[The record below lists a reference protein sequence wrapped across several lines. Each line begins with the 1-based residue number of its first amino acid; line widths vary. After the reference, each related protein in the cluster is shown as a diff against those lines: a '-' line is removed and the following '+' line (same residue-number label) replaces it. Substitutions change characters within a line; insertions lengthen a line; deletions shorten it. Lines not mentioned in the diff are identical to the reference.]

1 MNNKLDF
8 LVPIGIIVGVAFMVC
23 AFILVMF
30 IVVQLSDDREHNQI
44 REMERICTTY
54 SNNEKYET
62 CMKYFT
68 QNNIKIIENDANL
81 PVVIEETHSRE
92 SN

>member
-1 MNNKLDF
+1 MPF
-8 LVPIGIIVGVAFMVC
+8 GIILGVTFMVC
-23 AFILVMF
+23 AFVLVMF
-30 IVVQLSDDREHNQI
+30 IIVQLGDNREHNQI

-54 SNNEKYET
+54 SNNEKYEA

-68 QNNIKIIENDANL
+68 QDDIKIIENDANL